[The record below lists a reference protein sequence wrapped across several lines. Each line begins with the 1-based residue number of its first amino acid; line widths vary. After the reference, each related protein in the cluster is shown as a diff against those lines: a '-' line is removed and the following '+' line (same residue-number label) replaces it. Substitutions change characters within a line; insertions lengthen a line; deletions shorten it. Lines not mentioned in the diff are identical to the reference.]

1 MYVEAMHTHPILIT
15 FTQIIYMNILDKRRR
30 EKHFLLIDEK
40 QILEQN
46 RRKSIRFR
54 WFLLIT
60 LMNNISLIPTRRH
73 LRKMLRNN
81 HHQKL
86 NQRPLSGS
94 SLSNGTFT
102 IDMCQ

>member
-15 FTQIIYMNILDKRRR
+15 FTQIIYMDILAERRRRR
-30 EKHFLLIDEK
+30 EKHFLSINEK
-40 QILEQN
+40 QIMEQN

-54 WFLLIT
+54 WDLLIT
-60 LMNNISLIPTRRH
+60 LMNNISLIPARRH
-73 LRKMLRNN
+73 HRKMIINN
-81 HHQKL
+81 HHH
-86 NQRPLSGS
+86 RPLSGS

>member
-30 EKHFLLIDEK
+30 KEHLSSIDEK
-40 QILEQN
+40 QIMEQN

-54 WFLLIT
+54 WWFLIT
-60 LMNNISLIPTRRH
+60 LRNNISLIPARRH
-73 LRKMLRNN
+73 HRKMIINN
-81 HHQKL
+81 HH
-86 NQRPLSGS
+86 QRPLSGS